1 MAGFLQ
7 SRRARLRPQDLGLKS
22 AGRRRV
28 SGLRREETAQLAGV
42 SVDYYIRLEQ
52 GRASRPSE
60 EVLIAIS
67 RALQL
72 KPDEEGHLFRLAR
85 PHTASA
91 TSSQAAPVRSEIR
104 GLLASLDGL
113 PAFVINGHMD
123 LLACNQLAERLLVR
137 CASTLATR
145 RNVARMIF
153 TDPAARDYFVDWDA
167 VAREACGHLRLAAG
181 HLMQDPAFQQLIDEL
196 GAASP
201 QFHALWLAHDVRQK
215 AHGIKRLRHPVVGHL
230 TVWYETLALPADS
243 DQTLVTYMVE
253 PGSAS
258 ERAIKRLSELVDDD
272 ATDQSSLAPAAPG
285 SPEASGP

>member
-1 MAGFLQ
+1 M
-7 SRRARLRPQDLGLKS
+7 
-22 AGRRRV
+22 